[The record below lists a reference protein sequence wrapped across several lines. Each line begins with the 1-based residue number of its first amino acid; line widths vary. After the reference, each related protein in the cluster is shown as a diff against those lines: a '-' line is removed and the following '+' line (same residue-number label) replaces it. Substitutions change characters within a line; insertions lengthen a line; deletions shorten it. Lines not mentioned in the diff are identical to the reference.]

1 MGSTEDTRPTF
12 KKKTKVTREAGD
24 AGLERTNY
32 NADEKE
38 SFLKSTRRFF
48 NRKGRTLPTKLKNSP
63 YGDTEEVIKKSPD
76 LRRKVNLKLSRAKKA
91 KDEVEK
97 DEEVE
102 YRYVHKDDEVERVG
116 KDELVD
122 EQQDPVIT

>member
-1 MGSTEDTRPTF
+1 M
-12 KKKTKVTREAGD
+12 
-24 AGLERTNY
+24 
-32 NADEKE
+32 
-38 SFLKSTRRFF
+38 
-48 NRKGRTLPTKLKNSP
+48 KNSP

-102 YRYVHKDDEVERVG
+102 KVDTDDEVVYRYVHKDDEVERVG

-122 EQQDPVIT
+122 EQQDPVITAAETDEIQLIS

>member
-1 MGSTEDTRPTF
+1 M
-12 KKKTKVTREAGD
+12 
-24 AGLERTNY
+24 
-32 NADEKE
+32 
-38 SFLKSTRRFF
+38 
-48 NRKGRTLPTKLKNSP
+48 KNSP

-97 DEEVE
+97 DDDVEKVDRDVEVE
-102 YRYVHKDDEVERVG
+102 KVDTNDEVVYRYVHKDDEVERVG

-122 EQQDPVIT
+122 EQQDPVITAAETDEIQLIS